1 MSSGCL
7 VICDQEEEY
16 AAALADFLA
25 RKKGLA
31 LSVQMC
37 NDTAQVLEL
46 QKNCPIDILLISSK
60 CPKEDRGRIRSVNT
74 VILTDYRKEETDENE
89 SAVYKYQSGETIMR
103 ELIGKCSKM
112 SVAESLFLETVRKKS
127 MKTIGIFSPIHRC
140 GKTSYALELGKRL
153 SVSQNVL
160 YLNLELYGGI
170 GGHFPETGQTLADA
184 LYYSRQ
190 ERKNF
195 GAVLT
200 GMVRHLGSLDYL
212 LPVRISEDI
221 KAVEPEDWIC
231 LLEQIAA
238 YSLYDILIL
247 DIDEGI
253 RGVYSILRLCTE
265 IYVPEVTDEIGRAK
279 MFQFQEELHLLG
291 YDDISRKITVRRWEH
306 DTGGAIT
313 CEDPAETGYDQR
325 N

>member
-16 AAALADFLA
+16 AAALANFLA
-25 RKKGLA
+25 KRKGLA

-37 NDTAQVLEL
+37 GNIAQVLEL
-46 QKNCPIDILLISSK
+46 QDNCQIDILLISSR
-60 CPKEDRGRIRSVNT
+60 CLKEDKGRIRSANT
-74 VILTDYRKEETDENE
+74 VILTSSRKEETREQE
-89 SAVYKYQSGETIMR
+89 SVIYKYQSGETIMR
-103 ELIGKCSKM
+103 ELIGTCSQM
-112 SVAESLFLETVRKKS
+112 SIAENLFLETVHKKS
-127 MKTIGIFSPIHRC
+127 IKTIGIFSPIHRC
-140 GKTSYALELGKRL
+140 GKTSYALELGKKL

-200 GMVRHLGSLDYL
+200 GMVRHFGSLDYL

-221 KAVEPEDWIC
+221 KAVEPEDWVC
-231 LLEQIAA
+231 LLDQIAT

-253 RGVYSILRLCTE
+253 RGVYGILRLCTE
-265 IYVPEVTDEIGRAK
+265 IHVPEVSDDVGRAK
-279 MFQFQEELHLLG
+279 MFQFQEELQLLG
-291 YDDISRKITVRRWEH
+291 YDDISRKITRRWEY
-306 DTGGAIT
+306 DTGRAT
-313 CEDPAETGYDQR
+313 ACKNLTETGYDQR